1 MLVNAFNKLGQR
13 ALRTPGPDDSLQLT
27 IRNDSYSNFFDDK
40 EDDGVDASDFPLGG
54 SAHSLRN
61 HLDPSR
67 SSKVVDSPQVKNTNN
82 LDVDPNANVRKCP
95 HQDEGWNKFFKYFIM
110 CMF

>member
-67 SSKVVDSPQVKNTNN
+67 SSKIADSHQVKNTNDS
-82 LDVDPNANVRKCP
+82 DVDPTVNVRKCP
-95 HQDEGWNKFFKYFIM
+95 HQDEGGNRFFNIFIK
-110 CMF
+110 